1 MMLPSVSVVIPAYN
15 AAGFLPRALASA
27 AAQSLQ
33 PLEILVVDDGSSD
46 ATARIARGFGEP
58 VRLIGQ
64 EHRGAA
70 AARNNGIRA
79 ARGEVIAFLDAD
91 DEWLPHKLENQ
102 LPLHL
107 RPGLAMSYCH
117 SHEFDPQG
125 RDLGDTF
132 REGGATRGNDLWRK
146 LLAANFIATPTVMAG
161 RALLLSLGGFAE
173 SLEVGEDQDMWI
185 RLALRGQV
193 DFVEES
199 LVRVHVRAGSLSSI
213 GIDEQLR
220 FTLPMIEGHL
230 EALAHRLTPRE
241 RRAIR
246 GARLGKLGRDAYAH
260 GYWRL
265 GLALVASALRNGD
278 RPLHNLYHLAAAGPW
293 RRGLDDALRTLRG
306 HLCRPAS
313 HDPVR
318 PGLS

>member
-1 MMLPSVSVVIPAYN
+1 MTLPGVSVVIPAFN

-27 AAQSLQ
+27 AGQSLQ

-46 ATARIARGFGEP
+46 ATARTARDFGEP
-58 VRLIGQ
+58 VRLIRQ
-64 EHRGAA
+64 DHRGAA
-70 AARNNGIRA
+70 AARNSGIRA

-91 DEWLPHKLENQ
+91 DEWLPHKLERQ
-102 LPLHL
+102 LPLH
-107 RPGLAMSYCH
+107 RQPGLALSYCH

-132 REGGATRGNDLWRK
+132 REGGAARGGELWRK
-146 LLAANFIATPTVMAG
+146 LLAANFIATPTVMAS
-161 RALLLSLGGFAE
+161 RSLLLSLGGFDQ

-185 RLALRGQV
+185 RLAQQGPV
-193 DFVEES
+193 DFIEES
-199 LVRVHVRAGSLSSI
+199 LVRVHIRAGSLSSI
-213 GIDEQLR
+213 GLDDQLR
-220 FTLPMIEGHL
+220 FTLPMIERHL

-260 GYWRL
+260 GHWQL

-278 RPLHNLYHLAAAGPW
+278 RPLRNLYHLAAAGPW
-293 RRGLDDALRTLRG
+293 RRGLDDTLRSLRG
-306 HLCRPAS
+306 RLSRRVSRNPA
-313 HDPVR
+313 R

>member
-1 MMLPSVSVVIPAYN
+1 MTLPSVSVVIPAYN

-27 AAQSLQ
+27 AGQSLQ

-46 ATARIARGFGEP
+46 ATARIARDFGEP

-70 AARNNGIRA
+70 AARNSGIRA

-91 DEWLPHKLENQ
+91 DEWLPHKLEKQ
-102 LPLHL
+102 LPLHRL
-107 RPGLAMSYCH
+107 PDLAMSYSH

-125 RDLGDTF
+125 GDLGDTF
-132 REGGATRGNDLWRK
+132 REGGAARGIDLWRK

-161 RALLLSLGGFAE
+161 RALLLSLGGFDE

-246 GARLGKLGRDAYAH
+246 GVRLGKLGRDAYAH

-293 RRGLDDALRTLRG
+293 RRGLDETLRILRG

-313 HDPVR
+313 RNPAR